1 MASRKPFARWW
12 DPGPG
17 PLYTET
23 DLERCSVS
31 SGLRI
36 VLSRYVL
43 FQLPELVLVG
53 AALLVLVALNVFSA
67 NVGWLL
73 LALWLVK
80 EVVLFPFV
88 RRAYEPSDPSGVA
101 SLVGATAVV
110 INRLDLAGTVRI
122 GPELW
127 AACLEAGSDPA
138 EVGATVRVKSVKGLT
153 LHVAEAGE

>member
-1 MASRKPFARWW
+1 M
-12 DPGPG
+12 
-17 PLYTET
+17 TQ
-23 DLERCSVS
+23 
-31 SGLRI
+31 GLPA
-36 VLSRYVL
+36 VLSRYLL

-53 AALLVLVALNVFSA
+53 VALLLLVGLNVLAA

-73 LALWLVK
+73 LGVWFVK

-88 RRAYEPSDPSGVA
+88 RRAYEPSDPSGTA
-101 SLVGATAVV
+101 SMVGATAVV

-127 AACLEAGSDPA
+127 AACLDAGSEAA

-153 LHVAEAGE
+153 LHVVEAGE

>member
-1 MASRKPFARWW
+1 M
-12 DPGPG
+12 
-17 PLYTET
+17 TQ
-23 DLERCSVS
+23 
-31 SGLRI
+31 GLPT
-36 VLSRYVL
+36 VLSRYLL

-53 AALLVLVALNVFSA
+53 VALLLLVGLNVLAA

-73 LALWLVK
+73 LGVWFVK

-88 RRAYEPSDPSGVA
+88 RRAYEPSDPSGTA
-101 SLVGATAVV
+101 SMVGATAVV

-127 AACLEAGSDPA
+127 AACLDAGSEPA

-153 LHVAEAGE
+153 LHVVEAGE